1 MEPKTTRNFSL
12 TDVLYIFFRW
22 RRFFVTNLAVIGILA
37 VGISFLIPKKY
48 RATTTVV
55 VAPDRMSGLGG
66 LSNLLSGSS
75 GLLSLTPKLFGA
87 GGGVSQEDLFLGLMN
102 SRVVLEEVI
111 RRFNLIEYYK
121 IKNKK
126 IDLAIKKFRK
136 DFSSDPNEFGI
147 IEVSVIHK
155 NPRISAE
162 IANFLVHLTDSLNIE
177 LNIER
182 ARRYRTYIETRY
194 VQNIIDLKKAEEDL
208 ASFQKKYGAF
218 YVPEQIKTAIGVAG
232 KLEMELLENEI
243 ELNTLES
250 QFGSLSSASQ
260 NVQSKI
266 QALRERLAQLR
277 TKSEKNRESLLLP
290 FNDMPDL
297 QKEYIQRWRDVEIQ
311 NKLLEF
317 IYPLYE
323 QAKMEEYKSIPTIMV
338 IDSAQPPQLKYR
350 PKRAAIVIGIVFLM
364 FCFHAL
370 ICLRGESLLRK
381 SQPRNPIEQTEL
393 RFVKKLFSWYK
404 IRPEK

>member
-1 MEPKTTRNFSL
+1 MENTKSFSL

-22 RRFFVTNLAVIGILA
+22 RRFWVINLTIIGFVAI
-37 VGISFLIPKKY
+37 GISFLIPKKY
-48 RATTTVV
+48 RAITTVV

-66 LSNLLSGSS
+66 ISNLLSGSS
-75 GLLSLTPKLFGA
+75 GLLSLTPRLFGV

-102 SRVVLEEVI
+102 SRVVLEETI
-111 RRFNLIEYYK
+111 RRFNLLEYYK

-147 IEVSVIHK
+147 IEVSVVHK
-155 NPRISAE
+155 NPRIAAE

-194 VQNIIDLKKAEEDL
+194 LQNVIDLKKAEEDL
-208 ASFQKKYGAF
+208 AYFQKKYGAF
-218 YVPEQIKTAIGVAG
+218 NVPEQIKTAMGVAG
-232 KLEMELLENEI
+232 KLEMELLINEI

-260 NVQSKI
+260 NVQRKI
-266 QALRERLAQLR
+266 DALRERLSQLR

-338 IDSAQPPQLKYR
+338 IDAAQAPQLKYR
-350 PKRAAIVIGIVFLM
+350 PKRAAIVVGVVFLM
-364 FCFHAL
+364 SCFHAL
-370 ICLRGESLLRK
+370 VCLRGESLLRK
-381 SQPRNPIEQTEL
+381 SHLRNPIEQSEL
-393 RFVKKLFSWYK
+393 KFVKKLFRLYR